1 MAVYPGLELL
11 KQYIKTLVANNN
23 MFPDVFPRPYGHEFS
38 RAELQAIYYSLFLIM
53 NRANSETNRL
63 MIARFQTLDE
73 PYIHLHWFLF
83 DFWQELVP
91 LITQHTKRHQIVL
104 N

>member
-1 MAVYPGLELL
+1 MAVYPGVALL
-11 KQYIKTLVANNN
+11 KQYIKTLVANDSI
-23 MFPDVFPRPYGHEFS
+23 FPDVIPRQYGHEFS

-53 NRANSETNRL
+53 DRAKSESNQLL
-63 MIARFQTLDE
+63 MARFKTLDE
-73 PYIHLHWFLF
+73 PYINLHWFLF

-91 LITQHTKRHQIVL
+91 LITQHAKRHQLVL

>member
-1 MAVYPGLELL
+1 MAVYPSFELL
-11 KQYIKTLVANNN
+11 KQYIKTLVAIDNV
-23 MFPDVFPRPYGHEFS
+23 FPDVFPRQYGHEFS
-38 RAELQAIYYSLFLIM
+38 RAELQAIYYSLFLLM
-53 NRANSETNRL
+53 HRANSETNQL
-63 MIARFQTLDE
+63 MLARFHALNE
-73 PYIHLHWFLF
+73 PYINLHWFLF